1 MTDKK
6 QVMPLVS
13 VVMPSLNQ
21 VQFLEIA
28 VRSVLEQD
36 YPHVELI
43 VADGM
48 STDDSLELLMKLQAE
63 YGERL
68 RWSSQQD
75 GGAAEALNHAIAQA
89 HGDVVGWLN
98 SDDMYT
104 QGAVGRAMAHFA

>member
-1 MTDKK
+1 MTK
-6 QVMPLVS
+6 QINTLPLIS

-21 VQFLEIA
+21 AQFLEAA

-48 STDDSLELLMKLQAE
+48 STDGSLELLMQLQVD

-75 GGAAEALNHAIAQA
+75 GGAAEALNHAIKLRLKVLTPSGKVQRS
-89 HGDVVGWLN
+89 VVGC
-98 SDDMYT
+98 T
-104 QGAVGRAMAHFA
+104 R